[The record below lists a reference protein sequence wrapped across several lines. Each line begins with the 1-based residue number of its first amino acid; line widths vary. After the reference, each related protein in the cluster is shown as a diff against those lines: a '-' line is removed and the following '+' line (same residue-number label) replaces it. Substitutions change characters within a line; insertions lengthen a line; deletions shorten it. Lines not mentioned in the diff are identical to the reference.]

1 MKGEGTELKYVH
13 LRPAKPRMT
22 PPPSLRWWLTEVQG
36 MGISNI
42 PFIFHDRHHGWYFFM
57 WQSHEDTQQSL
68 RMWNIHN
75 NDYTWGLDW
84 ALWASHCTSHVL
96 DYLIP
101 TTLWDRHCYG
111 HFTDEN
117 IEVRKG
123 KNNFQVAAQELKS
136 RSIQLQSEHFQPLRL
151 RPPPSSQ
158 WLARCSDLSNT
169 AFHLTWYQCPN
180 SASCTF
186 IFKRRSI
193 VSPHRMD
200 LESWARASETRS
212 HRARAAFLGLPFME
226 GAQAFHF
233 LSSTVT
239 VKNWPLYL
247 LK

>member
-1 MKGEGTELKYVH
+1 MAILQMRK
-13 LRPAKPRMT
+13 LR
-22 PPPSLRWWLTEVQG
+22 S
-36 MGISNI
+36 
-42 PFIFHDRHHGWYFFM
+42 
-57 WQSHEDTQQSL
+57 
-68 RMWNIHN
+68 
-75 NDYTWGLDW
+75 
-84 ALWASHCTSHVL
+84 
-96 DYLIP
+96 
-101 TTLWDRHCYG
+101 
-111 HFTDEN
+111 
-117 IEVRKG
+117 RKG
-123 KNNFQVAAQELKS
+123 KTIFKWQHRNLNLGPSSSKVSA
-136 RSIQLQSEHFQPLRL
+136 FQPLCL

-239 VKNWPLYL
+239 VKN
-247 LK
+247 